1 MKVIFSADDFGL
13 TRAINAGILEAYE
26 RGLLKS
32 ASLIVT
38 GEAAEDAAAG
48 AAAHPGLDIGLHV
61 ALIEERPALPPAQ
74 IPSLVAQG
82 RFHQLRSVLLL
93 RYMLGHWN
101 VAEAEAEIAAQLD
114 RCRGFGLEPSHL
126 DGHQHLHL
134 LPRLFPS
141 VIALARRHGI
151 RFVRTRLSD
160 PLDGTGSSAR
170 KISVLAINML
180 SKLDWSKIPGLAQVP
195 MISFTTVGFL
205 QAGGALTASQLLSVL
220 DHLRRDPAQSTVEVM
235 LHPGRRDAETERKY
249 GHWRYQWERDLAL
262 LLDPTLPGELASR
275 GIDVTSFRELY
286 AVTDPASPE
295 HPLGLT
301 APPESPCL
309 P

>member
-26 RGLLKS
+26 RGLLRS

-38 GEAAEDAAAG
+38 GEAAEDAVAG
-48 AAAHPGLDIGLHV
+48 AAAHPGLDIGLHIT
-61 ALIEERPALPPAQ
+61 LIEERPALSPAQ
-74 IPSLVAQG
+74 IPSLVTQD
-82 RFHQLRSVLLL
+82 RFHRQRSALLL

-101 VAEAEAEIAAQLD
+101 VVEAEAEITAQCD
-114 RCRGFGLEPSHL
+114 RCRGFGLAPSHI

-160 PLDGTGSSAR
+160 PLDGTGSVAR

-180 SKLDWSKIPGLAQVP
+180 SKLDWTQIPRLAQVLMAP
-195 MISFTTVGFL
+195 FTTVGFL
-205 QAGGALTASQLLSVL
+205 QAGGGLTAPQLLSIL
-220 DHLRRDPAQSTVEVM
+220 DHLRRDPAQSIVEVM
-235 LHPGRRDAETERKY
+235 LHPGRRDADTERKY

-262 LLDPTLPGELASR
+262 LLDPTLPEALARR

-286 AVTDPASPE
+286 AVTDTASPG
-295 HPLGLT
+295 HRL
-301 APPESPCL
+301 
-309 P
+309 